1 MARGFY
7 MLALAAVC
15 LAGSAWAQRPI
26 PRGTVREGTLSFDG
40 HATTGDF
47 VGTTATLTGEMSGG
61 PSLGEV
67 RGWVEAPVATLKTGN
82 GHRDRDLNKSMQTD
96 QFPVMRFDLSG
107 VDPPE
112 AAGDSVEATL
122 RGQFTIHGVTKEA
135 LIPASILFGAS
146 GVRVMASTPLN
157 LKDYQ
162 IGGLSKMLGVLKMSE
177 NITVH
182 IDVTFAYQE

>member
-1 MARGFY
+1 MARRFY
-7 MLALAAVC
+7 MLAVAAVC
-15 LAGSAWAQRPI
+15 LAGSAWAQRLI
-26 PRGTVREGTLSFDG
+26 PQGTVREGTLSFDG

-47 VGTTATLTGEMSGG
+47 VGSTATLTGEMTGG
-61 PSLGEV
+61 PNLGEV

-82 GHRDRDLNKSMQTD
+82 GHRDRDLNKSMESD
-96 QFPVMRFDLSG
+96 QFPVMRFELSG

-112 AAGDSVEATL
+112 AAGDSVEVTL
-122 RGQFTIHGVTKEA
+122 RGHFILHGVTKDA
-135 LIPASILFGAS
+135 SIPASLRFEAS
-146 GVRVMASTPLN
+146 GVRVRASTPLN

-162 IGGLSKMLGVLKMSE
+162 IGGLTKMLGMLKMSE